1 MAEWLDAKLN
11 DSEEN
16 VNERLNT
23 VIQTQVAPAE
33 DENTISRINWT
44 IEESNVRSKE
54 TISTKDTKIPPLISR
69 KSQLTL
75 GKLPTRKSSI
85 EQGKK
90 RIVKTL
96 SRRISMATFT
106 PVNPEFSQL
115 R

>member
-1 MAEWLDAKLN
+1 MAEWLDVKLN

-33 DENTISRINWT
+33 DENEISRINWT
-44 IEESNVRSKE
+44 IEESTVRSKE
-54 TISTKDTKIPPLISR
+54 SASTKDAKIPPLISR
-69 KSQLTL
+69 KSALKL
-75 GKLPTRKSSI
+75 GKLPNRKSSI

-90 RIVKTL
+90 KIIKTL

-106 PVNPEFSQL
+106 PVNSEFSQL